1 MTIKISFSIKKY
13 SVDKL
18 AQKYMFLSQK
28 SSIFGLNSIKLFEKT
43 RSAQKCILTAAGAGE
58 KRTGDGGTN
67 PCNCFVQSTSCSSLK
82 LQELGEIVTTFRD
95 NI

>member
-18 AQKYMFLSQK
+18 AQNYMFLSQK

-43 RSAQKCILTAAGAGE
+43 RSAQKCILMAAGAGE

-67 PCNCFVQSTSCSSLK
+67 PR
-82 LQELGEIVTTFRD
+82 IVLF
-95 NI
+95 NLHPAAS